1 MPTYISKHRHFIR
14 SNSDLAGPS
23 GRRRRS
29 AAARLLGLWVRIP
42 PEAWMFVCSE
52 CCVLSGRG
60 LCDELIIR
68 PEESYRLWCVFVCDL
83 ETSWM
88 RRPWPTGGAVAPK
101 TNKINSDLNLNFVFH
116 FHCSM
121 YTCPVYTA
129 CSAYSVLQFSLPQKD
144 IGSNIC
150 KLPVHASDR
159 WQQITQRYWGYMV
172 FWFVHYIQF

>member
-101 TNKINSDLNLNFVFH
+101 TNKINSDLNLNFFI
-116 FHCSM
+116 S
-121 YTCPVYTA
+121 T
-129 CSAYSVLQFSLPQKD
+129 VLCIHVL
-144 IGSNIC
+144 
-150 KLPVHASDR
+150 
-159 WQQITQRYWGYMV
+159 
-172 FWFVHYIQF
+172 YIQRVLLIPCCNLVYHKKTLAVIFASYQYTPLIGGNK